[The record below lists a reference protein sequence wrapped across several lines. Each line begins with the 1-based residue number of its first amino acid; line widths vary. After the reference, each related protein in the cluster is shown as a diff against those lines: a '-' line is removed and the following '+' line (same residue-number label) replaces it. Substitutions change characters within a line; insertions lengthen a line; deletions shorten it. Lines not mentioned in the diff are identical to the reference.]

1 MELELFKIRL
11 FDHLAFEVLYNERNA
26 SNYKWV
32 SRSYG
37 IDQSTD
43 WGSIPEGVVKVHENS
58 NFIVARYNDY
68 NETAMVDVTDGSV
81 FFYYGNP
88 GFPKDQYWYQDDN
101 EFDLLVEETGTFHPS
116 ALG

>member
-1 MELELFKIRL
+1 MLTIR
-11 FDHLAFEVLYNERNA
+11 FSAFEVLYNVCNA

-43 WGSIPEGVVKVHENS
+43 WGSIPEGVVKVHEDS
-58 NFIVARYNDY
+58 NFVVARYNDY

-81 FFYYGNP
+81 YFYYGNQ
-88 GFPKDQYWYQDDN
+88 GFPKGQYWYQDDN